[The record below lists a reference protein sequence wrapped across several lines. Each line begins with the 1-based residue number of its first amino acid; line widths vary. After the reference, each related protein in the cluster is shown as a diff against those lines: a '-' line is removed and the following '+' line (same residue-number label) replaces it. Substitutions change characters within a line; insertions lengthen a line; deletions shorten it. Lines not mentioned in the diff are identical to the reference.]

1 MERSVAEANPHASG
15 QAAGHEGLGLGYHV
29 WLQDRGMPVFGAGI
43 RGLLVGV
50 ESTGSLRKAASDM
63 GMAYSKAWLIVRRA
77 ESHLGFEL
85 LQRQA
90 GGRGGGGSVV
100 SAQGKWLVR
109 AFGELMADADDAL
122 DALSRKHLGDWFGP
136 GAPARPEDRMG
147 SPLRADG
154 R

>member
-1 MERSVAEANPHASG
+1 
-15 QAAGHEGLGLGYHV
+15 
-29 WLQDRGMPVFGAGI
+29 
-43 RGLLVGV
+43 VGV

-85 LQRQA
+85 LERQA

-109 AFGELMADADDAL
+109 AFGELMADADMAL
-122 DALSRKHLGDWFGP
+122 DALCRKHLGDWFAP
-136 GAPARPEDRMG
+136 LAPAQPEDRT
-147 SPLRADG
+147 PLHAGG